1 MEIHKISEQ
10 FYSSLN
16 VNWPCPTCHQ
26 KTLKILKNTFVT
38 KDSAATRLNWGQ
50 DWFDP
55 EMSET
60 VFICIAECTR
70 PTCKEVVAC
79 SGIGGEMLVWEEG
92 QGDHL
97 ESWYK
102 PISFSPTLH
111 PFQIPEKCAEEVR
124 QPLTASFAVYLS
136 QPGSAANLIR
146 ITVENM
152 LTKIGVPKL
161 NDKNNLVPLDKR
173 IKNLD
178 GEYASYKEI
187 LMAIK
192 FLGNAGSH
200 TCDEVEIGDI
210 EDAFAVMEYVV
221 NDFFSGRKESV
232 GVITK
237 RIDGKFNYKKTK

>member
-1 MEIHKISEQ
+1 MTLRCL
-10 FYSSLN
+10 LN
-16 VNWPCPTCHQ
+16 PWRFN
-26 KTLKILKNTFVT
+26 
-38 KDSAATRLNWGQ
+38 
-50 DWFDP
+50 
-55 EMSET
+55 
-60 VFICIAECTR
+60 
-70 PTCKEVVAC
+70 
-79 SGIGGEMLVWEEG
+79 
-92 QGDHL
+92 L

>member
-26 KTLKILKNTFVT
+26 KTLKILKDTFVT

-50 DWFDP
+50 DLFDP

-79 SGIGGEMLVWEEG
+79 SGIGGEMRVWEES
-92 QGDHL
+92 QGDHF
-97 ESWYK
+97 EIWYK

-124 QPLTASFAVYLS
+124 QSLTASFAVYLS
-136 QPGSAANLIR
+136 QPSSAANLIR

-152 LTKIGVPKL
+152 LTNIGVPKL
-161 NDKNNLVPLDKR
+161 DDKNKRLVLHKR
-173 IKNLD
+173 IEKLD
-178 GEYASYKEI
+178 GQYVSYKEA
-187 LMAIK
+187 LMAVK

-200 TCDEVEIGDI
+200 TCDEVDIGDI
-210 EDAFAVMEYVV
+210 EDAFTIMEYVV

-237 RIDGKFNYKKTK
+237 RIGGKFGNK